1 MTKIVKETKVT
12 LGCYRYELDKPVTK
26 VVSVCPKRKEV
37 TYVALQTCGRTP
49 VSVFDLLHRGHEAPS
64 VNVMVFKAEGGYDLM
79 TISKVIELLGLEE
92 SAL

>member
-1 MTKIVKETKVT
+1 MTPTKVT
-12 LGCYRYELDKPVTK
+12 LGCYRYELDKPVKK
-26 VVSVCPKRKEV
+26 VVSVFPEREEV

-79 TISKVIELLGLEE
+79 TFSKAIELLGLEE